1 MVLIAGYL
9 NQVKK
14 IGVAL
19 MAVEKK
25 LTFAFIIFYIAVIVY
40 LLMFFFVPSFQTL
53 IISSR
58 QNIANITQG
67 SNYLWALL
75 IALIICFLGDAS
87 IGFPV
92 PYPFV
97 LFAISNS
104 IYIRYF
110 SQLSSLGA
118 VLQHAPFWIEILGI
132 SAVSALGCSLGELA
146 GYLLGFSAKKIANG
160 SNSELLKNVDG
171 FGKLILEKEKRT
183 PIYIFLF
190 AMTPLPDDLL
200 FIPLGMVKYPAWKCI
215 LPGWLGKI
223 FVTTFYCLWPV
234 LIALGIVS
242 SGAISDD
249 FSSVITE
256 CIMLL
261 ITITVMFFIMSF
273 DWNKLLKNRKKKKAE

>member
-1 MVLIAGYL
+1 
-9 NQVKK
+9 
-14 IGVAL
+14 

-25 LTFAFIIFYIAVIVY
+25 LTFAFVIFYIAVIVY
-40 LLMFFFVPSFQTL
+40 LLMFFFIPSFQAL
-53 IISSR
+53 IIQSR
-58 QNIANITQG
+58 QNLANITQG

-104 IYIRYF
+104 VYIRYF
-110 SQLSSLGA
+110 NQLLSIEA
-118 VLQHAPFWIEILGI
+118 VLLHGPYWIEIMGI
-132 SAVSALGCSLGELA
+132 AAASALGCALGELA
-146 GYLLGFSAKKIANG
+146 GYLLGFSAKKLANG

-171 FGKLILEKEKRT
+171 FGKLILENKKRT

-190 AMTPLPDDLL
+190 AMTPLPDDLI
-200 FIPLGMVKYPAWKCI
+200 FIPLGMIKYPAWKCI

-223 FVTTFYCLWPV
+223 FITTFYCLWPV
-234 LIALGIVS
+234 LVALGIIS
-242 SGAISDD
+242 TGSISDD
-249 FSSVITE
+249 FNSVITE
-256 CIMLL
+256 AIMLL

-273 DWNKLLKNRKKKKAE
+273 DWNKLLENRKKNKVE